1 MPRILF
7 QDVVCF
13 AIATAALAQTH
24 VTPGRVGMVMV
35 ANTSDGFALAA
46 DSASTNADGTLSTVP
61 KLLPA
66 GKNGAV
72 LFAGA
77 VSIQDPVGRPVREEV
92 NVARVATAWLDSH
105 RDAALQTA
113 EPELDAAEC
122 LAG

>member
-13 AIATAALAQTH
+13 AIAAAALAQTH
-24 VTPGRVGMVMV
+24 VTPGRVGMVMI
-35 ANTSDGFALAA
+35 ANAGDGFALAA
-46 DSASTNADGTLSTVP
+46 DGASTNADGTLSTVQ

-92 NVARVATAWLDSH
+92 NVVPMASRW
-105 RDAALQTA
+105 
-113 EPELDAAEC
+113 
-122 LAG
+122 